1 MYSFVLC
8 KKEIN
13 ARFAYIQ
20 IVVSQKHKMK
30 IEEEKHTLEL
40 KKVIND
46 YSKLTENTWSLIQSI
61 LQFQFI
67 KKGEIILRAGQTAK
81 KINFISKG
89 ILRSSFVDNNGN
101 EYTKNLFFEKSFGAS
116 KVSLLLNSPSRF
128 SIEALEDSILISF
141 DFKTY
146 KKLIDE
152 NEDLKNFY
160 ISYIERNW
168 IIEKEQIEISLV
180 MENATERYLKLL
192 KKHPKLEERVPQYYL
207 ASHLGITPTQ
217 LSRIRKKIKNS

>member
-1 MYSFVLC
+1 M
-8 KKEIN
+8 N
-13 ARFAYIQ
+13 
-20 IVVSQKHKMK
+20 
-30 IEEEKHTLEL
+30 IEEEKYTFEL

-46 YSKLTENTWSLIQSI
+46 YSKLTENSWSLFQSI
-61 LQFQFI
+61 LQFQYV
-67 KKGEIILRAGQTAK
+67 KKGEVILRAGQTAR
-81 KINFISKG
+81 KIHFLSKG
-89 ILRSSFVDNNGN
+89 ILRSSFVDNNGS

-116 KVSLLLNSPSRF
+116 KVSLLLNSPSKF
-128 SIEALEDSILISF
+128 SIEAIEDSILINL

-146 KKLIDE
+146 KKLINK

-160 ISYIERNW
+160 IAYIEQNW

-192 KKHPKLEERVPQYYL
+192 KKHSKLEERIPQHYL

-217 LSRIRKKIKNS
+217 LSRIRKKIKNC